1 VAEYLDRETILEEA
15 LRVLARH
22 GFRKTSLRDIT
33 HGLGVGKTAIY
44 HHFPGG
50 KPELIDACLQREE
63 ETVLA
68 EMRIALAQHDDP
80 RDQIRAIVGAKLAHI
95 GKLRD
100 VLAID
105 AAVGREL
112 GNIYR
117 QHERRFTLS
126 EERLLETILDHG
138 QELGIFRPGGTRL
151 LARVLRGFL
160 AQLEIDF
167 TFGRASGHRRDEFEA
182 AFELL
187 FHGLVTPDHQPRSSS

>member
-1 VAEYLDRETILEEA
+1 MAEYLDRETILEEA

-33 HGLGVGKTAIY
+33 RGLGVGKTAIY

-63 ETVLA
+63 ETVLG

-80 RDQIRAIVGAKLAHI
+80 RDQIRAMVHAKLAHI

-100 VLAID
+100 VHAID
-105 AAVGREL
+105 TDVGREL
-112 GNIYR
+112 GDIYR
-117 QHERRFTLS
+117 RHERRFTHS

-138 QELGIFRPGGTRL
+138 QELGIFRPGRTRL
-151 LARVLRGFL
+151 LARILRGFL
-160 AQLEIDF
+160 AQLEIEV
-167 TFGRASGHRRDEFEA
+167 TFGPAGEHRWDEFEA
-182 AFELL
+182 AFGLL
-187 FHGLVTPDHQPRSSS
+187 LHGLVATDHQPRSQP